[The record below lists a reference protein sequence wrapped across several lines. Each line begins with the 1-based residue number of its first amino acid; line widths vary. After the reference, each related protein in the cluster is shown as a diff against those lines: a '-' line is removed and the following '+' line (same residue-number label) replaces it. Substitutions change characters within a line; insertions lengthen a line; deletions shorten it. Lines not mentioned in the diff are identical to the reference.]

1 MKVDVK
7 MPQLGESLTEGT
19 ILKWWKKV
27 GDPVEKDET
36 LLEVSTDKVD
46 SEIPSPVGGVLAE
59 ILAQENETV
68 PVGGVIARI
77 STGGEEAVAPP
88 EAPAQS
94 APETPKEVAPAPAPE
109 AKPPAVPREET
120 PRSGG
125 RFYSPLVL
133 TIARKEGVSMEELE
147 RISGSGAN
155 GRVTKKDILNY
166 LKQRGAAPA
175 PAPPAS
181 QPALSFDATGVT
193 VEPLTPVL
201 KSMAKHMRQSL
212 DTAAHV
218 YSVSECDMT
227 PVMNLMAAMRP
238 KFLEQEGFKLTV
250 TPFIFYAVVKA
261 LHDFPRVNA
270 SLDGENLVYH
280 KHVNLGM
287 AVASPKGLIVPVI
300 KHAEEKNFRGLARAI
315 NQLAARTRENRL
327 TLEDIQG
334 STFSVTNFG
343 VFGNVMGLPIIN
355 QPNVAIL
362 GIGAI
367 KKRPVVIEDELGD
380 SIAVRSMA
388 LLSLSFDHRVID
400 GEMGGRFLE
409 RVVGYLQNIKE
420 TEL

>member
-181 QPALSFDATGVT
+181 QPALSFDASGVT